1 MLCLVVNLEFLTLT
15 LLQEDTEPTPVIRK
29 PNPQNEK
36 NKSTLEELEAEIKR
50 YVRLVCTICLVL
62 TVS

>member
-1 MLCLVVNLEFLTLT
+1 MVIVGIWTLN
-15 LLQEDTEPTPVIRK
+15 LLQEDTEPTPVTRK

-50 YVRLVCTICLVL
+50 YACWIYKSCHMLIHL
-62 TVS
+62 